1 MRIARKYN
9 KGELTLEQ
17 ALLMMATSFGLT
29 EEQSKIMLGV
39 TEEPDDV

>member
-1 MRIARKYN
+1 M
-9 KGELTLEQ
+9 
-17 ALLMMATSFGLT
+17 LMMATSFGLN